1 MADGVVATVDGARPG
16 ALLADA
22 ITNAS
27 NPLKA
32 MIVVAGNPLLTVPG
46 GEKLRDAFEALEL
59 LVVVD
64 LYRNATGELADFVLP
79 SADFFEREDL
89 NHFAQGF
96 QPDPYVQ
103 WTPAIVKPA
112 GQRMPDSWVLDRL
125 LAEIVSDSQGWT
137 ETADPLS
144 FYFDRALSSAG
155 LSVEKLRASPDRTLP
170 VPTREAPDH
179 TWPMSRFDCAPQ
191 SLVAAIPRGKEV
203 FAEYLETP
211 QSALRLISNRTR
223 FTQNSSFAN
232 VDDSLSDDTPNP
244 LFLSPID
251 AHRLGLSE
259 GDDVEITSDH
269 GSVRNSVR
277 LDSTLRAG
285 VVAMTHGFGNERT
298 SGMSHA
304 AARPGVNVNA
314 LAGTG
319 PGSYDPLSGMSHLTG
334 IKVEIRRPANEQ
346 SSTVR

>member
-1 MADGVVATVDGARPG
+1 MADGVVRTVEGARPG

-46 GEKLRDAFEALEL
+46 GEKLREAFEALEL

-112 GQRMPDSWVLDRL
+112 GRRMPDSWVLDRL
-125 LAEIVSDSQGWT
+125 LAEIPDDSQGST

-170 VPTREAPDH
+170 VPTPEATGDSAPA
-179 TWPMSRFDCAPQ
+179 WPMPRFDCAPQ
-191 SLVAAIPRGKEV
+191 SLVEAIPRGKEI
-203 FAEYLETP
+203 FAEYLTTP
-211 QSALRLISNRTR
+211 QTALRLISNRTR

-232 VDDSLSDDTPNP
+232 VDDSLSDDAPNP
-244 LFLSPID
+244 LYLSPID

-269 GSVRNSVR
+269 GTARNSVR
-277 LDSTLRAG
+277 LDATLRAG
-285 VVAMTHGFGNERT
+285 VVAMTHGFGNQRT
-298 SGMSHA
+298 YGMSRA
-304 AARPGVNVNA
+304 AARPGVNVNV

-319 PGSYDPLSGMSHLTG
+319 PGTYDPMSGMSHLTG
-334 IKVEIRRPANEQ
+334 IKVEIRRLANE
-346 SSTVR
+346 